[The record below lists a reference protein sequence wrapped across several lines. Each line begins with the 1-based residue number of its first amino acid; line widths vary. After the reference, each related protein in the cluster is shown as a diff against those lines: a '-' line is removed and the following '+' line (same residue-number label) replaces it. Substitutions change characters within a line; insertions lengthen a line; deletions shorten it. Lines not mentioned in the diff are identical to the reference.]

1 MKKSTLIV
9 VVIAIALGCFVYFY
23 DSKHT
28 PKTKAEETAKPA
40 FTVKPSEIAS
50 ITIRR
55 KDNTVVLDKKG
66 GTWELTK
73 PVEAEA
79 DQGTIDGI
87 ASDLS
92 DLKIQRSF
100 AATDDLSKY
109 GLANPAAT
117 IEFQGAKGAQ
127 HTIQLGDK
135 DFSGDAVYALVDKAN
150 PPKIDLL
157 PVSLL
162 DDTSKPVNDLRDR
175 SLIDLN
181 GAEVTALSIDDPS
194 GAIKLTKAPAGWE
207 ITEPRTTAADSEAV
221 DGLVSSL
228 STSKFTDVASES
240 AKDPGKYGLAHPAIK
255 LDVTAKN
262 GKQFHLVLSK
272 KGADYYGRDLERPMI
287 FTVNSTVYDSFDKKF
302 FDLRDKEIL
311 HLDPTN
317 VTTVEVKN
325 ANGSIECAQG
335 KIDEWKMVQPASDK
349 GKSVEGWKLTDPIE
363 NARAKQI
370 WDKPPASVLAHL
382 RKPAIQVVLTDKLGK
397 ATTIEISGAVGDSVY
412 VRTSA
417 GPQVYELNT
426 QILKD
431 LGFKA
436 SDLLI

>member
-28 PKTKAEETAKPA
+28 PKTNAEETAKPA
-40 FTVKPSEIAS
+40 FTVKPSDVVS
-50 ITIRR
+50 ITVRR
-55 KDNTVVLDKKG
+55 KDNTVVLDKKN

-92 DLKIQRSF
+92 DLKIQHSF
-100 AATDDLSKY
+100 AARGDRAKY

-117 IEFQGAKGAQ
+117 IEFQSAKGAQ
-127 HTIQLGDK
+127 HAIQLGDK

-181 GAEVTALSIDDPS
+181 GSEVTGLSIDDPS

-221 DGLVSSL
+221 DGLVGSL

-240 AKDPGKYGLAHPAIK
+240 ATDLAKYGLAHPAIK

-287 FTVNSTVYDSFDKKF
+287 FAVNSTVYHSFDKKF

-311 HLDPTN
+311 RFDPTN
-317 VTTVEVKN
+317 VATVEVKN
-325 ANGSIECAQG
+325 ANGSIKCAQT
-335 KIDEWKMVQPASDK
+335 KIDQWAMLQPASDK
-349 GKSVEGWKLTDPIE
+349 RKSVEGWKLTDPIE

-370 WDKPPASVLAHL
+370 WDKPPASVLVHL
-382 RKPAIQVVLTDKLGK
+382 KKPAIQVVLTDKSGK

-431 LGFKA
+431 LGLKA

>member
-28 PKTKAEETAKPA
+28 AKTSAKETLKPA
-40 FTVKPSEIAS
+40 FTVKPSDVAS
-50 ITIRR
+50 ITIQR

-79 DQGTIDGI
+79 DQGTIGGI

-100 AATDDLSKY
+100 VATDDLSKY

-117 IEFQGAKGAQ
+117 IEFQDAKGAQ

-157 PVSLL
+157 AVSLL

-181 GAEVTALSIDDPS
+181 GAEVTALSIDDPN

-228 STSKFTDVASES
+228 STGKFTDVASES
-240 AKDPGKYGLAHPAIK
+240 AKDLGKYGLARPEIK
-255 LDVTAKN
+255 LDATAKN
-262 GKQFHLVLSK
+262 GKQFHLVLGK
-272 KGADYYGRDLERPMI
+272 KGTEYYGRDLERPMV

-311 HLDPTN
+311 HFDAKD
-317 VTTVEVKN
+317 VATVEVKN
-325 ANGSIECAQG
+325 AKGSIKCAQG

-370 WDKPPASVLAHL
+370 WDKPPAGVLAHL
-382 RKPAIQVVLTDKLGK
+382 KKPAIQVVLTDKSGK
-397 ATTIEISGAVGDSVY
+397 TTTIQISGAVGDSVY

-417 GPQVYELNT
+417 GSQVYELGT

-436 SDLLI
+436 SDLFI

>member
-9 VVIAIALGCFVYFY
+9 ALIAIALGAFVYFY

-28 PKTKAEETAKPA
+28 PKTSAEAMPKSA
-40 FTVKPSEIAS
+40 FTVKASDLSS
-50 ITIRR
+50 ITIQR
-55 KDNTVVLDKKG
+55 KNDTVVLDKKDG
-66 GTWELTK
+66 RWKLTK
-73 PVEAEA
+73 PIEAEA
-79 DQGTIDGI
+79 DQGTVDGI
-87 ASDLS
+87 ANDLGDLS
-92 DLKIQRSF
+92 VQRSF

-109 GLANPAAT
+109 GLATPAAT
-117 IEFQGAKGAQ
+117 IEFQGAKGAS
-127 HTIQLGDK
+127 HTIELGDK
-135 DFSGDAVYALVDKAN
+135 DFSSDAVYALIDKAN
-150 PPKIDLL
+150 PPKIDML

-162 DDTSKPVNDLRDR
+162 DDTNKPVNDLRDR
-175 SLIDLN
+175 SLINLN
-181 GAEVTALSIDDPS
+181 GAQVTALSIDDPS
-194 GAIKLTKAPAGWE
+194 GAIKLVKAPAGWE
-207 ITEPRTTAADSEAV
+207 ITEPNKTLADSEAV

-240 AKDPGKYGLAHPAIK
+240 ASDLTKYGLAHPAVK

-262 GKQFHLVLSK
+262 GKQFHLVLGK
-272 KGADYYGRDLERPMI
+272 KGAEYYGRDLERPMI

-302 FDLRDKEIL
+302 FDLRDKEIV
-311 HLDPTN
+311 HFDPAN
-317 VTTVEVKN
+317 VATMEVKN
-325 ANGSIECAQG
+325 ANGLIECAQN
-335 KIDEWKMVQPASDK
+335 KIDTWTVLQPASDK

-370 WDKPPASVLAHL
+370 YDKPPASVLAHL
-382 RKPAIQVVLTDKLGK
+382 NKPAIQVVLTDKSGK
-397 ATTIEISGAVGDSVY
+397 ATTIEISDAVGDSVY

-436 SDLLI
+436 SDLFI

>member
-9 VVIAIALGCFVYFY
+9 VVTAIALGCFVYFY

-28 PKTKAEETAKPA
+28 PKTSAKETAKPA
-40 FTVKPSEIAS
+40 FTVKPSDVAR
-50 ITIRR
+50 ITMRR
-55 KDNTVVLDKKG
+55 KDNTVVLDKKDG
-66 GTWELTK
+66 KWELSK

-100 AATDDLSKY
+100 AATGDRAKY

-117 IEFQGAKGAQ
+117 IEFQSAKGAQ
-127 HTIQLGDK
+127 HSIQLGDK

-162 DDTSKPVNDLRDR
+162 DDASKLVNDLRDR

-181 GAEVTALSIDDPS
+181 GSQVTALSIDDPS
-194 GAIKLTKAPAGWE
+194 GAIKLTKAPGGWE
-207 ITEPRTTAADSEAV
+207 ITEPQTTAADSEAV

-240 AKDPGKYGLAHPAIK
+240 AKDLAKYGLARPAIK
-255 LDVTAKN
+255 LDATAKN
-262 GKQFHLVLSK
+262 GKQFHLVLGK
-272 KGADYYGRDLERPMI
+272 KGAEYYGRDLDRPII

-311 HLDPTN
+311 HFDPTN
-317 VTTVEVKN
+317 AATVEVKN
-325 ANGSIECAQG
+325 ANGLIECAQG

-382 RKPAIQVVLTDKLGK
+382 KKPAIQVVLTDKSGK
-397 ATTIEISGAVGDSVY
+397 ATTIQISGAVGDSVY